1 MCFWL
6 LIRVLLLMIINT
18 DNALASHVRN
28 DNFIIILFLLCSCIV
43 LEVSLT
49 LLRKK
54 RSTTTLSWFHKC
66 TGYCINDIVAYLS
79 IIFNIIIY
87 LSLDILLQHHIN
99 VHFFKTHDN
108 ECLLAPT
115 HEPVSLSFFPSTKGR
130 RTQTASCV
138 PACLP
143 GPDRFSHN
151 MNPFFF
157 FLHILFPIQLDW
169 LLPHNTDILWMK
181 ALVSNHMP
189 LLLIIILI

>member
-108 ECLLAPT
+108 ELLACT
-115 HEPVSLSFFPSTKGR
+115 NTRTCLSLFLSFHQRKKNTDSVV
-130 RTQTASCV
+130 C
-138 PACLP
+138 ACLP
-143 GPDRFSHN
+143 AWSR
-151 MNPFFF
+151 PFLSQHESF
-157 FLHILFPIQLDW
+157 FLLLAHIISYSAR

-189 LLLIIILI
+189 LLLIIFLL